1 MLADDIMRRV
11 VITGLG
17 ALSPFG
23 MGVDLTWASIIE
35 GKSAITKIEKFDA
48 SDYASQVAGQV
59 IFGKEKGQFDPDA
72 VMEPKEQRR
81 VDDFVLFALA
91 AADEAVKDASWL
103 PEDEKE
109 KNRTGVI
116 IGSGIGGLKTIY
128 STSQALLEAG
138 PRRISPFFIP
148 SSIINMASGHVSMR
162 YGFKGPN
169 LATVTACA
177 TGAHAII
184 SAYQSIVLNDADV
197 IVAGGAESAIY
208 PLSVGGFAQ
217 ARALSH
223 SYNDTPQKA
232 SRPWDKGH
240 DGFVISEG
248 AGILVLEEY
257 EHAVKRGAKIYAE
270 IVGYGCSG
278 DAYHITSPAPD
289 GNGAKRAMQEAL
301 QKARLRPQDID
312 YINAHGTSTLIGDA
326 MEAKAVNELF
336 AGCDNLKMSS
346 TKSAIGHMLGAA
358 GSIEAIFCAKAIE
371 NGILPPTLNL
381 EDPIDEAKGLDLVA
395 GQAKKCE
402 VRAVMSNSF
411 GFGGTNASI
420 ILKKI

>member
-1 MLADDIMRRV
+1 MRRV

-17 ALSPFG
+17 ALTPFG
-23 MGVDLTWASIIE
+23 EGVDLAWNSLIE
-35 GKSAITKIEKFDA
+35 NKSAIKKIEKFDA
-48 SDYASQVAGQV
+48 SDCTSQIAGQI
-59 IFGKEKGQFDPDA
+59 IFGTEKGQFNPDKI
-72 VMEPKEQRR
+72 MEPKEQRR
-81 VDDFVLFALA
+81 VDDFILFALA
-91 AADEAVKDASWL
+91 AADEAVKDANWH
-103 PEDEKE
+103 PEEERE

-128 STSQALLEAG
+128 ATSLTLNESSV
-138 PRRISPFFIP
+138 RRINPFFIP

-169 LATVTACA
+169 MATVTACA

-184 SAYQSIVLNDADV
+184 SAYQNIVLNDADV
-197 IVAGGAESAIY
+197 VVAGGSESAVY
-208 PLSVGGFAQ
+208 PLSVGGFMQ
-217 ARALSH
+217 SRALSH
-223 SYNDTPQKA
+223 SYNDTPEKA

-248 AGILVLEEY
+248 AGVMVLEEY
-257 EHAVKRGAKIYAE
+257 EHAVARGAKIYAE
-270 IVGYGCSG
+270 VCGYGCSG

-301 QKARLRPQDID
+301 RKADLQPHEVD
-312 YINAHGTSTLIGDA
+312 YINAHGTSTVIGDA

-336 AGCDNLKMSS
+336 SGCDNLKMSS

-358 GSIEAIFCAKAIE
+358 GAVEAIFCAKVIE
-371 NGILPPTLNL
+371 QGIIPPTLNL
-381 EDPIDEAKGLDLVA
+381 DDPIEEAQGIDLVA
-395 GQAKKCE
+395 NQAKKC
-402 VRAVMSNSF
+402 AVKVAMSNSF

-420 ILKKI
+420 IFKKI

>member
-1 MLADDIMRRV
+1 MRRV
-11 VITGLG
+11 VITGMG
-17 ALSPFG
+17 ALCPFG
-23 MGVDLTWASIIE
+23 MGVDLAWNSLIE
-35 GKSAITKIEKFDA
+35 GKSAISKIEKFDA
-48 SDYASQVAGQV
+48 EEYTSQIAGQV
-59 IFGKEKGQFDPDA
+59 IFGTNEGQLNPDL

-91 AADEAVKDASWL
+91 AADEAVKDANWL
-103 PEDEKE
+103 PEDETE

-128 STSQALLEAG
+128 STSQALFEAG

-169 LATVTACA
+169 MATVTACA

-197 IVAGGAESAIY
+197 VISGGAESAIY

-217 ARALSH
+217 SRALSH
-223 SYNDTPQKA
+223 SYNDNPQKA

-257 EHAVKRGAKIYAE
+257 EHAIKRRAKIYAE
-270 IVGYGCSG
+270 VVGYGCSG

-301 QKARLRPQDID
+301 KKAGLQPKDID

-326 MEAKAVNELF
+326 MEARAVSELF

-358 GSIEAIFCAKAIE
+358 GSIEAIFCVKAIE
-371 NGILPPTLNL
+371 NGIVPPTLNL

-395 GQAKKCE
+395 NKAKKCE
-402 VRAVMSNSF
+402 VKTVMSNSF
-411 GFGGTNASI
+411 GFGGTNASL
-420 ILKKI
+420 ILKKL

>member
-1 MLADDIMRRV
+1 MRRV

-17 ALSPFG
+17 ALTPFG
-23 MGVDLTWASIIE
+23 AGVDLTWNSLIN
-35 GKSAITKIEKFDA
+35 GKSSISKIEKFDA
-48 SDYASQVAGQV
+48 SEYTSQIAGQV
-59 IFGKEKGQFDPDA
+59 IFGTEKGQFNPDT

-81 VDDFVLFALA
+81 VDDFILFALA
-91 AADEAVKDASWL
+91 AADEAIKDANWL
-103 PEDEKE
+103 PEDDKE

-128 STSQALLEAG
+128 NTSLSLSEAG

-162 YGFKGPN
+162 YGFRGPN
-169 LATVTACA
+169 MATVTACA

-197 IVAGGAESAIY
+197 VVTGGSESAIY

-217 ARALSH
+217 SRALSH

-248 AGILVLEEY
+248 AGVLVLEEY
-257 EHAVKRGAKIYAE
+257 EHAKARNAKIYAE

-301 QKARLRPQDID
+301 RKSGLRPQDID
-312 YINAHGTSTLIGDA
+312 YINAHGTSTQIGDA
-326 MEAKAVNELF
+326 MEARAVSELF
-336 AGCDNLKMSS
+336 TECPNLKMSS

-358 GSIEAIFCAKAIE
+358 GAVEAIFCVKAIE
-371 NGILPPTLNL
+371 QGIVPPTLNL
-381 EDPIDEAKGLDLVA
+381 EDPIEEAVGLDLVP
-395 GQAKKCE
+395 GKAKKCE
-402 VRAVMSNSF
+402 VKTAMSNSF
-411 GFGGTNASI
+411 GFGGTNASL
-420 ILKKI
+420 ILRKV

>member
-1 MLADDIMRRV
+1 MRRV

-17 ALSPFG
+17 SLTPFG
-23 MGVDLTWASIIE
+23 MGVDLTWNSLLE
-35 GKSAITKIEKFDA
+35 GKSAISKIEKFDA
-48 SDYASQVAGQV
+48 SDYVSQIAGQV
-59 IFGKEKGQFDPDA
+59 IFGNEKGQFNPDL

-91 AADEAVKDASWL
+91 AAQEAVDDADWK
-103 PEDEKE
+103 PESEDE

-128 STSQALLEAG
+128 STSQSLSEAG

-148 SSIINMASGHVSMR
+148 SCIINMAAGHVSMR

-169 LATVTACA
+169 MATVTACA

-184 SAYQSIVLNDADV
+184 NAYQSIILDDADV

-223 SYNDTPQKA
+223 SYNDNPQKA

-240 DGFVISEG
+240 DGFIISEG

-289 GNGAKRAMQEAL
+289 GNGARRAMQQAL
-301 QKARLRPQDID
+301 QKAGMKPQDVD
-312 YINAHGTSTLIGDA
+312 YINAHGTSTIIGDA
-326 MEAKAVNELF
+326 MEAKAVSELF
-336 AGCDNLKMSS
+336 GKGNDLRMSS
-346 TKSAIGHMLGAA
+346 TKSSIGHMLGAA
-358 GSIEAIFCAKAIE
+358 GAVEAIFCAKAIE
-371 NGILPPTLNL
+371 QGIVPPTLNL
-381 EDPIDEAKGLDLVA
+381 EDPIEEAQGLNLVA
-395 GQAKKCE
+395 NQAQKCE
-402 VRAVMSNSF
+402 VKVAMSNSF
-411 GFGGTNASI
+411 GFGGTNASL
-420 ILKKI
+420 ILKKL

>member
-1 MLADDIMRRV
+1 MRRV

-17 ALSPFG
+17 SLTPFG
-23 MGVDLTWASIIE
+23 MGVDLTWNSLLE
-35 GKSAITKIEKFDA
+35 GKSAISKIEKFDA
-48 SDYASQVAGQV
+48 SDYVSQIAGQV
-59 IFGKEKGQFDPDA
+59 IFGEGKGQFNPDL

-91 AADEAVKDASWL
+91 ASQEAVDDADWK
-103 PEDEKE
+103 PESEIE

-128 STSQALLEAG
+128 STSQSLFEAG

-148 SSIINMASGHVSMR
+148 SSIINMASGHVSIR

-169 LATVTACA
+169 MATVTACA

-184 SAYQSIVLNDADV
+184 NAYQSIVLDDADV

-223 SYNDTPQKA
+223 SYNDNPQKA

-248 AGILVLEEY
+248 AGIVVLEEY
-257 EHAVKRGAKIYAE
+257 EHAIKRGAKIYAE

-289 GNGAKRAMQEAL
+289 GNGARRAMQQAL
-301 QKARLRPQDID
+301 QKAGLKPQDVD
-312 YINAHGTSTLIGDA
+312 YINAHGTSTMIGDA
-326 MEAKAVNELF
+326 MEAKAVSELF
-336 AGCDNLKMSS
+336 VGCDNLRMSS

-358 GSIEAIFCAKAIE
+358 GAVEAIFCAKAIE
-371 NGILPPTLNL
+371 QGIVPPTLNL
-381 EDPIDEAKGLDLVA
+381 EDPIEEAKGMNLVA
-395 GQAKKCE
+395 NQAQKCE
-402 VRAVMSNSF
+402 VKVAMSNSF
-411 GFGGTNASI
+411 GFGGTNASL
-420 ILKKI
+420 ILKKL